1 MYSHVRTLVLLGAVA
16 MLVGCGAI
24 PKQDFNAAANTH
36 IKKIVVV
43 TGTEPDEYLVQLVN
57 HPGGSFGLIGGLVAA
72 ADMASKSSTFT
83 AAAKPKAPGI
93 FSVME
98 QELATLSSDGP
109 YELEIAGVRQGDNS
123 KFLEDYKGVA
133 GDADAVLDIRLKIIG
148 YRALYP
154 TSPYVPTV
162 MATSQLVD
170 VKTNQVL
177 YEATVHYG
185 EPWIKRDGLVQIDN
199 DSSYAFNDFDALT
212 SDVDRATE
220 GMVVGAKAV
229 ADRIK
234 ADLE

>member
-1 MYSHVRTLVLLGAVA
+1 MFTQVRTYVLLGALA
-16 MLVGCGAI
+16 LLVGCGAI

-36 IKKIVVV
+36 IKKIKVV

-57 HPGGSFGLIGGLVAA
+57 HPGGSFGLIGGMVAA

-83 AAAKPKAPGI
+83 EAAKPKTPALFGVI
-93 FSVME
+93 E
-98 QELATLSSDGP
+98 NELASLGSDGV
-109 YELEIAGVRQGDNS
+109 YDVDISGLRQGDNG
-123 KFLEDYKGVA
+123 KFLEDYKSVA

-199 DSSYAFNDFDALT
+199 DNSYAFNNFEDLT
-212 SDVDRATE
+212 SHVDRAAE

-229 ADRIK
+229 AQRIK
-234 ADLE
+234 ADLK